1 MRLPVD
7 AGPLRERAFRLL
19 FLGQSLSELGNGI
32 APVALAF
39 AVLETVG
46 GATELGL
53 VLAART
59 VPTVVFLITAGVFA
73 DRLPRR
79 AVMVGSDLVRG
90 LTQVG
95 LAAIILVGDAEL
107 WHYLVLQAA
116 NGTAVAFF
124 NPASEGL
131 VPQTVSPARLQQ
143 ANALL
148 SLSGSTG
155 FIVGPAIAGA
165 LVATVGPAWGLAAD
179 GATFFAS
186 AAFLARMPLRP
197 HSRAKIEP
205 FIRELR
211 DGWQE
216 FRSRTWLWLGVLYSS
231 LGNMLTI
238 APFLVLG
245 PVVAERSLGGAPAWA
260 LIAALFAVGALLG
273 DVVAL
278 RYRPSRPILA
288 FGLALFPLAIPPAA
302 LALGLP
308 GAGIAA
314 LSILAGTG
322 LSYANIVWTT
332 TVQEKVPPAALSRV
346 SAYDWFGSLAFYP
359 LGLALAGPAAALLGT
374 NPTLWISAA
383 CGVCSTALL
392 VAVPDVR
399 RIRSRAEPRPEA
411 EKPPGP
417 LSSLPQ

>member
-1 MRLPVD
+1 VRRRVD
-7 AGPLRERAFRLL
+7 PGPLRERAYRLL

-59 VPTVVFLITAGVFA
+59 VPTVIFLLAGGVFA

-79 AVMVGSDLVRG
+79 AVMIGSDLVRG

-95 LAAIILVGDAEL
+95 LAALILAGDAEL

-131 VPQTVSPARLQQ
+131 VPQTVSPSRLQQ

-148 SLSGSTG
+148 SLSSSTG

-186 AAFLARMPLRP
+186 AAFLARMPLPP

-205 FIRELR
+205 FLRELR
-211 DGWQE
+211 DGWHE
-216 FRSRTWLWLGVLYSS
+216 FSSRTWLWLGVLYSS
-231 LGNMLTI
+231 LGNMLTL

-245 PVVAERSLGGAPAWA
+245 PVIAERSLGGAPAWA
-260 LIAALFAVGALLG
+260 LITALFAVGALLG

-278 RYRPSRPILA
+278 RYRPRHPILA
-288 FGLALFPLAIPPAA
+288 FGLVLFPLAIPPAA

-308 GAGIAA
+308 ATAIAA
-314 LSILAGTG
+314 LSMLAGAG

-332 TVQEKVPPAALSRV
+332 TVQEHVPPAALSRV
-346 SAYDWFGSLAFYP
+346 SAYDWFGSLAFHP
-359 LGLALAGPAAALLGT
+359 VGLALTGPTAALLGT
-374 NPTLWISAA
+374 DATLWISAA
-383 CGVCSTALL
+383 WGVGSTALL
-392 VAVPDVR
+392 VALPDVR
-399 RIRSRAEPRPEA
+399 RIRSRPPIEEP
-411 EKPPGP
+411 PPP
-417 LSSLPQ
+417 LSSLPEA

>member
-1 MRLPVD
+1 VRVRVD
-7 AGPLRERAFRLL
+7 PGPLRERPYRLL

-46 GATELGL
+46 GATELGF

-59 VPTVVFLITAGVFA
+59 VPTVVFLLAAGVFA

-95 LAAIILVGDAEL
+95 LAVLILAGDAEL

-148 SLSGSTG
+148 SLSASTG

-186 AAFLARMPLRP
+186 AVFLARMPLPP

-205 FIRELR
+205 FLRELR

-216 FRSRTWLWLGVLYSS
+216 VRSRTWLWLGVLYSS
-231 LGNMLTI
+231 LGNMLTL

-245 PVVAERSLGGAPAWA
+245 PVIAERSLGGAPAWA
-260 LIAALFAVGALLG
+260 LITALFAVGALLG

-278 RYRPSRPILA
+278 RYRPKQPILA
-288 FGLALFPLAIPPAA
+288 FGLVLFSLAIPPAA

-308 GAGIAA
+308 AAGIAG
-314 LSILAGTG
+314 LSIFAGAG

-332 TVQEKVPPAALSRV
+332 TVQEQIPAAALSRV

-359 LGLALAGPAAALLGT
+359 LGLALAGPAAGLLGIEA
-374 NPTLWISAA
+374 TLWISVAW
-383 CGVCSTALL
+383 GVGTTGLL
-392 VAVPDVR
+392 ITVPDVR
-399 RIRSRAEPRPEA
+399 RIRSKPKAEE
-411 EKPPGP
+411 PPGP
-417 LSSLPQ
+417 LSSLPEA